1 MPMTNLNHLG
11 SFFTRK
17 KGATY
22 QQGRSEYYK
31 VLNVL
36 SSNASVESLKQ
47 IKFSKEKSL
56 PVPIRCYG
64 VVFEATEKEIH
75 KKLGR
80 ANYRQQQVL
89 GVPQLTTLFYKLKI
103 KGLRCILEIH
113 LYKGS
118 VFCLHLLMKDGSQ
131 DERNEF
137 LNSLA
142 KLYKTNKIDWG
153 DKVIGKNRNELYCQN
168 DVIPKLTFL
177 TSNKNYLE
185 NILADMRPKEKEIK
199 SGYTLRQ
206 LDWRMS

>member
-1 MPMTNLNHLG
+1 MPMTSLNHLG
-11 SFFTRK
+11 SFFIRK

-47 IKFSKEKSL
+47 IKFSAEKSL
-56 PVPIRCYG
+56 SVPIRCFG
-64 VVFEATEKEIH
+64 VVFEATEKEIR
-75 KKLGR
+75 KKLGK
-80 ANYRQQQVL
+80 ANYRQQRVL
-89 GVPQLTTLFYKLKI
+89 GLPQLTTLFYKLKI
-103 KGLRCILEIH
+103 KGIRCILEIH
-113 LYKGS
+113 LYKKN
-118 VFCLHLLMKDGSQ
+118 VFCLHLLMKNGSQ

-142 KLYKTNKIDWG
+142 RLYKTNKIDWG
-153 DKVIGKNRNELYCQN
+153 DKVIGKNGNVLYCQN
-168 DVIPKLTFL
+168 DVTPRLTFL
-177 TSNKNYLE
+177 TGNKNYLE
-185 NILADMRPKEKEIK
+185 SISADMKPKERESK